1 MADNSKLTDEELLEI
16 REQFSQLDT
25 SGNGYIDLKELKDAL
40 DGVGYKIPQWKV
52 RCMIDEY
59 NDNGRKTGRA
69 VNGSMN
75 GDMRK
80 NGISLT
86 EFEELCANLKAQQV
100 SSTFKQAVSKKE
112 NLEHLGGMSEA
123 SSDGTTHSVR
133 LEEQMAFSGW
143 INSNLEHDPDLKHL
157 LPIDPEGKQL
167 YEKLKDGLILCKV
180 INHSCPD
187 TIDERAINKKN
198 LTLYTKHENLT
209 LALVS
214 SQAIGCNI
222 VNIDAHDLAKG
233 KPHLVLGLLWQIIRI
248 GLFNQITLEHC
259 PGLTEL
265 LNDQERIED
274 LLALS
279 PEAILLRW
287 VNHQLQSA
295 GVTRRCT
302 NFQQDVSDSEIY
314 SYLLKQIAPDDA
326 GVTLDALRETDLVRR
341 AEVMLQQAA
350 KLRCRAFVTPA
361 DVVGGVYKLNLA
373 FVANLFNQH
382 PGLQR
387 ADTGDDTY
395 HQLDETREEK
405 TYRNWMNSMGV
416 APHVNWLYSDL
427 TDGLVIFQLYDI
439 IKPGIVNWKKVHRQ
453 FSKLRKFM
461 ERLENCNYA
470 VELGRQLGFSLVG
483 IAGADIN
490 EGNATLTLALIWQLM
505 RAYTLSVLTRLA
517 NTGNPIIEKEI
528 VQWVNNKLQA
538 AGKTSSI
545 KSFQDEALAD
555 GKVVLDLIDSIK
567 PGAINYD
574 LVLHG
579 GTQEENLANAKYA
592 VSMARRCGARVYALP
607 EDITERKPKMIMTV
621 FACLMAL
628 DYIPT
633 MDAPTHALDG
643 TAVQV
648 VDHSGYDAPITVD
661 GEETPY
667 VHDNLVQS
675 ELESTVLVH
684 DLDQSTQAVSVED
697 SLGQTELESPLL
709 VQDLDQNALAAPEFV
724 KSELQSPVFVNDNY
738 VFEVNEQTNENND
751 PNSVSEVNVVEKP
764 ALPPK
769 PENLARST
777 SVTVKED

>member
-1 MADNSKLTDEELLEI
+1 MENLVQTQIDS
-16 REQFSQLDT
+16 
-25 SGNGYIDLKELKDAL
+25 SGNGFIDLKELKDAL
-40 DGVGYKIPQWKV
+40 DSVGYKIPQWKV
-52 RCMIDEY
+52 RCMIEEY
-59 NDNGRKTGRA
+59 YDNGSSKHGRG
-69 VNGSMN
+69 VNGNVN
-75 GDMRK
+75 GDARK
-80 NGISLT
+80 NGISLA

-100 SSTFKQAVSKKE
+100 ASTFKQAVSKKE

-143 INSNLEHDPDLKHL
+143 INSNLEHDPDLRHL
-157 LPIDPEGKQL
+157 LPIDAEGKQL

-265 LNDQERIED
+265 LKDEERIED
-274 LLALS
+274 LVGLS

-287 VNHQLQSA
+287 VNHHLQQA

-302 NFQQDVSDSEIY
+302 NFQADVSDSEIY
-314 SYLLKQIAPDDA
+314 SYLLKQIAPADA
-326 GVTLDALRETDLVRR
+326 GVTTEALMEQDLHRR

-382 PGLQR
+382 PALQR
-387 ADTGDDTY
+387 PSDSDLPLHT
-395 HQLDETREEK
+395 LDETREEK

-470 VELGRQLGFSLVG
+470 VELGRTLGFSLVG

-517 NTGNPIIEKEI
+517 NTGNPIIEREI
-528 VQWVNNKLQA
+528 VQWVNNKLA
-538 AGKTSSI
+538 SAGKTSSI
-545 KSFQDEALAD
+545 KSFQDEVLAD
-555 GKVVLDLIDSIK
+555 GKVVIDLIDAIK
-567 PGAINYD
+567 PGSINYD
-574 LVLHG
+574 LVLPG
-579 GTQEENLANAKYA
+579 SSQEENLANAKYA
-592 VSMARRCGARVYALP
+592 ISMARRCGARVYALP

-633 MDAPTHALDG
+633 MDAPVNKPYERSTS
-643 TAVQV
+643 TIQKK
-648 VDHSGYDAPITVD
+648 PWTITVPMNRSAQRNFANNVAPNNIISAKN
-661 GEETPY
+661 EENIAPTNNIVAVNDEENPAEE
-667 VHDNLVQS
+667 QES
-675 ELESTVLVH
+675 EIISDEQVFEEPHT
-684 DLDQSTQAVSVED
+684 TEVED
-697 SLGQTELESPLL
+697 DELINGLTDNPDDE
-709 VQDLDQNALAAPEFV
+709 EM
-724 KSELQSPVFVNDNY
+724 VNGGGD
-738 VFEVNEQTNENND
+738 TNEEEIQND
-751 PNSVSEVNVVEKP
+751 SGLGSDEKP

-769 PENLARST
+769 PENL
-777 SVTVKED
+777 SVTNPDVKEE

>member
-1 MADNSKLTDEELLEI
+1 MADNSKLTEEELTEI
-16 REQFSQLDT
+16 REQFAQLDT

-52 RCMIDEY
+52 RCMIEEY
-59 NDNGRKTGRA
+59 YDNGGKHGRG

-75 GDMRK
+75 GDARG
-80 NGISLT
+80 NGMSLA
-86 EFEELCANLKAQQV
+86 EFEDLCANLKAQQV
-100 SSTFKQAVSKKE
+100 ASTFKQAVSKKE

-287 VNHQLQSA
+287 VNYQLQSA

-302 NFQQDVSDSEIY
+302 NFQQDVADSEIY
-314 SYLLKQIAPDDA
+314 SHLLKQIAPQDA
-326 GVTLDALRETDLVRR
+326 DVTLDALRETDLLRR
-341 AEVMLQQAA
+341 AEIMLQQAA
-350 KLRCRAFVTPA
+350 KLRCRAFVTAA
-361 DVVGGVYKLNLA
+361 DVVNGVYKLNLA

-387 ADTGDDTY
+387 TDTAEEY

-528 VQWVNNKLQA
+528 VQWVNNKLQS

-545 KSFQDEALAD
+545 RSFQDEVLAD
-555 GKVVLDLIDSIK
+555 GKVVIDLIDAIK
-567 PGAINYD
+567 PGSINYD
-574 LVLHG
+574 LVLPG
-579 GTQEENLANAKYA
+579 GNEEENLANAKYA
-592 VSMARRCGARVYALP
+592 ISMARRCGARVYALP

-628 DYIPT
+628 DYIPA
-633 MDAPTHALDG
+633 MDAPVQGEIDTVV
-643 TAVQV
+643 AVARSE
-648 VDHSGYDAPITVD
+648 HT
-661 GEETPY
+661 ETI
-667 VHDNLVQS
+667 
-675 ELESTVLVH
+675 EST
-684 DLDQSTQAVSVED
+684 
-697 SLGQTELESPLL
+697 TE
-709 VQDLDQNALAAPEFV
+709 
-724 KSELQSPVFVNDNY
+724 Y
-738 VFEVNEQTNENND
+738 ITITT
-751 PNSVSEVNVVEKP
+751 EKP
-764 ALPPK
+764 VLPPK
-769 PENLARST
+769 PENLSPLPRSE
-777 SVTVKED
+777 SVSFEE